1 MAKAPQERYGTR
13 LAGWFGIFVTTAVA
27 GPAADRIPGR
37 GFGWP
42 DVLLAAAVRVL
53 LVLRVV
59 LPERALRSHAGSG
72 RRS

>member
-1 MAKAPQERYGTR
+1 M
-13 LAGWFGIFVTTAVA
+13 
-27 GPAADRIPGR
+27 

>member
-1 MAKAPQERYGTR
+1 

-27 GPAADRIPGR
+27 GLAADRIPGR

-42 DVLLAAAVRVL
+42 DVLLVAAVRVL
-53 LVLRVV
+53 LVFWMVLRVV